1 MIKTTF
7 DTVLR
12 LNKKR
17 KDDKNNTKHGFKVA
31 YLIYASL
38 SLSKQVR
45 PICSPLILFLSSS
58 LLGSEGYMERG
69 GPVRQTLA

>member
-1 MIKTTF
+1 MIYYKYAMSSGLT
-7 DTVLR
+7 
-12 LNKKR
+12 
-17 KDDKNNTKHGFKVA
+17 VA

-58 LLGSEGYMERG
+58 AAGSEGYMERG
-69 GPVRQTLA
+69 GPAKHYLNH

>member
-1 MIKTTF
+1 MRTS
-7 DTVLR
+7 R
-12 LNKKR
+12 LKVS
-17 KDDKNNTKHGFKVA
+17 NNTDLNWVLSNGFTVA

-58 LLGSEGYMERG
+58 AVGSEGYMERG